1 MTSNIDATLRLS
13 TSAAAESA
21 ALTSGGNRALTTS
34 VLLTAT
40 AEFLCEKC

>member
-13 TSAAAESA
+13 TSAAVDSA
-21 ALTSGGNRALTTS
+21 ALTSGGTRALTTS

-40 AEFLCEKC
+40 AELLCEKR